1 MHEVILSVGIDIG
14 TSTTQLV
21 FSELTIENQ
30 ATSYTVPRISI
41 VDKKVI
47 FRSEIFFTPLL
58 SQTEIDGEA
67 VKQILESQYQKAGMK
82 PEDVKTG
89 AVIITGETARKE
101 NANVVLETLSGLAGD
116 FVVATAGPDLES
128 VLSGRGA
135 GADTFSKEKR
145 CVVANV
151 DVGGGTSN
159 IAVFDHGSLI
169 GTTCLDIGGRL
180 IKVDRETKRITYIYS
195 KIQKLAM
202 NEGIPISVGDIADTA
217 KIRRICTLMA
227 DLIGQSL
234 HIQPKSVYYNEI
246 FTNGG
251 KGLKEE
257 IIPTAVTFSGGV
269 ADYIYQEADSDL
281 FRYGD
286 IGIILGQ
293 EIRKHCF
300 LQQLELYQAVETIRA
315 TVVGAGTHTTEIS
328 GSTIS
333 YEKNQLPMKN
343 IPILKISE
351 EEEKTC
357 MGIEESIRRQIPLYI
372 SEGEAVQI
380 AISFEGT
387 GYSGFA
393 GIQELA
399 QAIINGAKVLI
410 RLKYPLL
417 IVAEHDIAKALGH
430 ALNVKLK
437 HSKEVI
443 CIDGIRTQ
451 SGDYIDIGE
460 PIGEGRVVPVVIKTL
475 IFNS

>member
-67 VKQILESQYQKAGMK
+67 VKQILESQYAKAGMK

-101 NANVVLETLSGLAGD
+101 NANVVLDMLSGLAGD

-180 IKVDRETKRITYIYS
+180 IKVDRETRRITYIYS
-195 KIQKLAM
+195 KIHQLAM
-202 NEGIPISVGDIADTA
+202 NEGIPISVGDVADVE
-217 KIRRICTLMA
+217 KIRKICTLMA

-234 HIQPKSVYYNEI
+234 HILPKSGYYNEI

-251 KGLKEE
+251 QGLKAEA
-257 IIPTAVTFSGGV
+257 IPKAVTFSGGV
-269 ADYIYQEADSDL
+269 ADYIYQEAGSDL
-281 FRYGD
+281 FQYGD

-293 EIRKHCF
+293 EIRKNSF

-343 IPILKISE
+343 IPILKISG